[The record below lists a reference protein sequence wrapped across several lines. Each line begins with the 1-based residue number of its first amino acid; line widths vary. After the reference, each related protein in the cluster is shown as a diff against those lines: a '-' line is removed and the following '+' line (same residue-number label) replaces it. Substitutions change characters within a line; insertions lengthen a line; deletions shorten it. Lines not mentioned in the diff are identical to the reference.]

1 MTRVDRLGLVAVG
14 LLALAMWLSRLEGPI
29 DLRWDGGVYYTLGT
43 ALASGQGYRLL
54 NEPGEIAANQY
65 PPLFPALIAASQILL
80 GSDDPFEV
88 GAWLRLLACLQF
100 VAYGLVVYAMLRRCV
115 SRWLALPGTAVC
127 LLNLHAY
134 FMSDLCSPEIAHAL
148 CGVGFFLTRDRSSP
162 VVPAAF
168 AISAYSFRTAG
179 MALFAAWAAEA
190 VFERR
195 FRTAALRLAIAIV
208 PVVAWQAYVASV
220 ESSAEYRE
228 PAYAYQR
235 ADYAFYNVSYARN
248 VFSLV
253 DGFRPEL
260 GRADATTILA
270 RFVDN
275 LREVPSSFGE
285 SMSTVETVWNLEWEA
300 VRRRTGWDWLPTW
313 GPRVTVLVLGWIV
326 AAALGVQVACGRWFG
341 PFFVGASVMIACLTP
356 WPGQFARYN
365 VPLAPFFLLAVCEM
379 WALATRHV
387 RTAAVASGAAL
398 FAVILVQQTATA
410 YAAFSRWH
418 VPVTLADRAGVPR
431 SFRLFFYHDAYRVLD
446 EMLDRL
452 RTEAAPDDVIAV
464 SMPHWAY
471 LRTGRKA
478 VMPPFETDPH
488 RAQAL
493 LDSVPVRYLIVDV
506 GLAADCWRYTSPVVS
521 TFPERWQ
528 LVHSSPVRTESGEP
542 DPRDFRVYRR
552 TEAQLPIR

>member
-14 LLALAMWLSRLEGPI
+14 LLALATWLPRLQGPI

-43 ALASGQGYRLL
+43 ALATGKGYRLL

-65 PPLFPALIAASQILL
+65 PPLFPALIAASQLLL
-80 GSDDPFEV
+80 GSDDPFAV
-88 GAWLRLLACLQF
+88 GAWLRALACLQF
-100 VAYGLVVYAMLRRCV
+100 VAYGLVVYAMLRRFV
-115 SRWLALPGTAVC
+115 PRWAALAAAAVC

-134 FMSDLCSPEIAHAL
+134 FMSDLCSPEIAYAL
-148 CGVGFFLTRDRSSP
+148 CAVGFFLTRDRGSP
-162 VVPAAF
+162 AVPAAL
-168 AISAYSFRTAG
+168 AIAAYAFRTAG

-190 VFERR
+190 ILERR
-195 FRTAALRLAIAIV
+195 LRTAALRLAIAIV
-208 PVVAWQAYVASV
+208 PVVAWQTYVASV

-235 ADYAFYNVSYARN
+235 ADYSFYNVSYSRN

-260 GRADATTILA
+260 GRADAGTILA

-285 SMSTVETVWNLEWEA
+285 SMTTIETVWNLEWDA
-300 VRRRTGWDWLPTW
+300 IRRRTGWD
-313 GPRVTVLVLGWIV
+313 GPAWAPRAAVLVLGWLV
-326 AAALGVQVACGRWFG
+326 AAALAVQVARGRWFG
-341 PFFVGASVMIACLTP
+341 PLFVGGSVLIACLTP

-379 WALATRHV
+379 LVLATRRG
-387 RTAAVASGAAL
+387 RTAAVAAGATL
-398 FAVILVQQTATA
+398 FAVILLQQTATA

-418 VPVTLADRAGVPR
+418 APVTLPDRTGVPR

-452 RTEAAPDDVIAV
+452 RTEAAPEDVIAV
-464 SMPHWAY
+464 SMPHWTY

-521 TFPERWQ
+521 AFPERWQ

-552 TEAQLPIR
+552 TDAEMPVR